1 MQIAKRI
8 GMLLFIVG
16 IASGGAMIGKGIYIK
31 TKALVA
37 QVLIERAWDKQK
49 MSQDKLA
56 PWPWADT
63 YPAAKLI
70 FGENRPLWVLSG
82 ANARNL
88 AFGPTLQ
95 MNTAEPGRRGNVVIF
110 GHNDTHFSGL
120 QSAKKGDIMALETRS
135 GTNISYKVT
144 AINVVHE
151 SDTKWIENSGEDRLT
166 LVTCYPSNVINSNQR
181 LVVIATPVIQGE
193 DQVGELSSVVSI
205 RSGWM

>member
-63 YPAAKLI
+63 YPAAKLT
-70 FGENRPLWVLSG
+70 FDENRPLWVLSG

-110 GHNDTHFSGL
+110 GHNDTHFSDL
-120 QSAKKGDIMALETRS
+120 LSARKGDIMALETRS
-135 GTNISYKVT
+135 GTNISYKV
-144 AINVVHE
+144 AEIKVVHE